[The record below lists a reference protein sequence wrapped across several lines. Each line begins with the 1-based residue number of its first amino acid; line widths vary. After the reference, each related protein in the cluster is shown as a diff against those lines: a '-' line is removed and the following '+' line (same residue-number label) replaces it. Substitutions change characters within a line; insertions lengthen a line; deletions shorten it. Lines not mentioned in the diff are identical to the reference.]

1 MSIFGT
7 DDDLPRPKQVH
18 QIGQDVTM
26 LAVRDLDERIELLR
40 VEITRLELARTAK
53 NASRSAADAV
63 FGKKG

>member
-7 DDDLPRPKQVH
+7 DDDLPRPKQEH

-40 VEITRLELARTAK
+40 AEITRLELARTAK

>member
-1 MSIFGT
+1 MSVFGT

-26 LAVRDLDERIELLR
+26 LAVRDLNERIDALKL
-40 VEITRLELARTAK
+40 EIIRLEAARSAK
-53 NASRSAADAV
+53 EASRSAADAV

>member
-1 MSIFGT
+1 MSVFGT

-26 LAVRDLDERIELLR
+26 LAVRDLDERIDILR
-40 VEITRLELARTAK
+40 AEIIRLEMARAAK

-63 FGKKG
+63 FGKTS